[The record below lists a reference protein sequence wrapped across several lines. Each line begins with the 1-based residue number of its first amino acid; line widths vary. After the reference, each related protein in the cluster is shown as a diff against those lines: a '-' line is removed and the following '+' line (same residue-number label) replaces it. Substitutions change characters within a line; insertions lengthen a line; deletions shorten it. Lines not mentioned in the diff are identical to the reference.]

1 MLPSKGAAF
10 TLATKGV
17 FILPKKPAAVVA
29 AGGRVS
35 WDNTAHQCDAP
46 GAGLYPVGVAVAA
59 AGNGAGTVTV
69 RLDGVSTAA
78 A

>member
-1 MLPSKGAAF
+1 M
-10 TLATKGV
+10 
-17 FILPKKPAAVVA
+17 

-35 WDNTAHQCDAP
+35 WDNTTHQCDAP
-46 GAGLYPVGVAVAA
+46 GAGLYPVGVAVEA
-59 AGNGAGTVTV
+59 AGNGANTVTV

>member
-1 MLPSKGAAF
+1 M
-10 TLATKGV
+10 